1 MDVGTRKL
9 ITWRNSNREIL
20 EIVKQDQCTLVVQTK
35 LKNYISTPL
44 LICHCLYLLEKLNLS
59 KYVTLIID
67 VTRSMLL
74 KLLGIIK
81 IR

>member
-1 MDVGTRKL
+1 M
-9 ITWRNSNREIL
+9 
-20 EIVKQDQCTLVVQTK
+20 
-35 LKNYISTPL
+35 PL
-44 LICHCLYLLEKLNLS
+44 LICRCLYLLAKLNLS
-59 KYVTLIID
+59 KYATLIID

>member
-1 MDVGTRKL
+1 MYSSSTGETKKL
-9 ITWRNSNREIL
+9 
-20 EIVKQDQCTLVVQTK
+20 
-35 LKNYISTPL
+35 YFYAFL
-44 LICHCLYLLEKLNLS
+44 LPYLLAKLNLS

>member
-44 LICHCLYLLEKLNLS
+44 LIYRCLYLLEKLNLS